1 MVYILSNIHLHF
13 PVNSLSDSLSFDNSE
28 HCTVLNHDIR
38 INSISEQWRIQD
50 FPQGGAP
57 TLKIAIIFQI
67 FAENCMK
74 MKEFGPG
81 GGGGASLAPPLGS
94 ANGELSQ
101 EVIPFVSLSF
111 PGNSSLSYLFILLI
125 IPAAILFLALTYRKK
140 RICFEPAKK
149 SAFYLWSLPLGKLEK

>member
-28 HCTVLNHDIR
+28 HCTVLNHDIQ
-38 INSISEQWRIQD
+38 ISSIS
-50 FPQGGAP
+50 
-57 TLKIAIIFQI
+57 
-67 FAENCMK
+67 
-74 MKEFGPG
+74 
-81 GGGGASLAPPLGS
+81 
-94 ANGELSQ
+94 ELSQ

-125 IPAAILFLALTYRKK
+125 IPAAILFLALTHRKK
-140 RICFEPAKK
+140 RICFEPDKK